1 MPFEICDLL
10 LMHKRSMARITPKW
24 LLMLLGA
31 IAPMA
36 VGATN
41 VGEQSD
47 RSPAVT
53 VAVNRTKARLRVKV
67 DGAPLPVVLDVVTRA
82 TGTKLNHGP
91 LPSAPMSVVCEQAG
105 LQRVLECLLGADA
118 HIAIRHAPG
127 GENAGPVAGFPEEI
141 WVVHAGADPNI
152 DGAETW
158 SSNEMSGSGVDSK
171 VPLSEREKDRESVAR
186 GTALAAST
194 DPGRRAQGIQE
205 LASLGH
211 RDDPNIRNQL
221 ERALT
226 DSDAGTRSQAVFGLG
241 RYGDSESA
249 AVLLQALRDEDIDVR
264 LIAVETAGRD
274 PEGLAVLREAMRDQ
288 DQDVSTLAATKLEL
302 FGNPAGIP

>member
-1 MPFEICDLL
+1 
-10 LMHKRSMARITPKW
+10 
-24 LLMLLGA
+24 MLLGA
-31 IAPMA
+31 LAPMA
-36 VGATN
+36 AGAAS
-41 VGEQSD
+41 VGEPSD

-53 VAVNRTKARLRVKV
+53 VAVDRTKARLRVKV
-67 DGAPLPVVLDVVTRA
+67 DGAPLPVVLDVVAHA
-82 TGTKLNHGP
+82 TGTKLNYGS
-91 LPSAPMSVVCEQAG
+91 LPSASLSLVCEQAG
-105 LQRVLECLLGADA
+105 LQRVLECLLGTDA

-127 GENAGPVAGFPEEI
+127 GGNAGPVAGFPEEI
-141 WVVHAGADPNI
+141 WVVHSGAAPNI
-152 DGAETW
+152 DSAETW
-158 SSNEMSGSGVDSK
+158 SSDEMSVSGGDSK
-171 VPLSEREKDRESVAR
+171 FPLSERGTDWESVAR

-194 DPGRRAQGIQE
+194 DPNRRAQGIQQ
-205 LASLGH
+205 LASLGR
-211 RDDPNIRNQL
+211 RDDPDVRSWL

-226 DSDAGTRSQAVFGLG
+226 DSDAGTRSQAVLGLG